1 MKPLGSLLL
10 ATGTSAATF
19 VTWAYGTFSGGMD
32 VRETCELVAG
42 EHYDP
47 GYRAAHFQEFAQV
60 FPLHNKC
67 NASYDLVPGW
77 VNAAVLVLALATVV
91 LVGKALAG
99 TVNHFRYRR
108 RATAPSVPAG
118 N

>member
-10 ATGTSAATF
+10 SAATSAAVF

-42 EHYDP
+42 EHDDP
-47 GYRAAHFQEFAQV
+47 DYRAAHFKEFAQV

-77 VNAAVLVLALATVV
+77 VNAAILVLALATVV
-91 LVGKALAG
+91 LLGKAVAG
-99 TVNHFRYRR
+99 TVHHFRYRR

-118 N
+118 S